1 MPIISNCFILEFV
14 MSFFKNLASNKR
26 GATAIEY
33 AIIAG
38 LIAVVSVLGFS
49 AVGTGIN
56 AKIGDATAELNK

>member
-1 MPIISNCFILEFV
+1 LFFAVLYLEFF

-38 LIAVVSVLGFS
+38 LIAVVSVTGFT

-56 AKIGDATAELNK
+56 AKVAEAKTALD

>member
-14 MSFFKNLASNKR
+14 MSFLKKLAANKR

-38 LIAVVSVLGFS
+38 LIAVVSVAGFT
-49 AVGTGIN
+49 AVGTGISTKVGE
-56 AKIGDATAELNK
+56 AETALT

>member
-1 MPIISNCFILEFV
+1 

-38 LIAVVSVLGFS
+38 LIAVVSVTGFT

-56 AKIGDATAELNK
+56 AKVAEAKTALD

>member
-1 MPIISNCFILEFV
+1 

-38 LIAVVSVLGFS
+38 LIAVISVTGFTL
-49 AVGTGIN
+49 VGTSIN
-56 AKIGDATAELNK
+56 SKSTAVKAALD

>member
-1 MPIISNCFILEFV
+1 

>member
-1 MPIISNCFILEFV
+1 

-38 LIAVVSVLGFS
+38 LIAVVSVAGFS

-56 AKIGDATAELNK
+56 TKIGDATTELNK